1 MTKISKVSILYSQ
14 QWQQLAI
21 NFADRWFITHN
32 SLILTVYSKKVS

>member
-21 NFADRWFITHN
+21 NFAYRG
-32 SLILTVYSKKVS
+32 S